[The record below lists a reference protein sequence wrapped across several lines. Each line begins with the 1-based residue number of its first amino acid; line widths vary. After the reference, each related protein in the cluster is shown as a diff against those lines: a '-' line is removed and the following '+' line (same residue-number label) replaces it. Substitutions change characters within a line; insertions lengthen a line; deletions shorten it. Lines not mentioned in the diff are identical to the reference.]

1 MAASTQ
7 CTFELPT
14 ETIDD
19 LRALL
24 ADAGE
29 TDPAAM
35 DRFVSLAI
43 QDRIFEEAARQAKA
57 ATAHLSEEEIAAM
70 VDEAVVWARAQK

>member
-7 CTFELPT
+7 CTFELPV
-14 ETIDD
+14 ETVDE
-19 LRALL
+19 LRTLL
-24 ADAGE
+24 ADSGE

-57 ATAHLSEEEIAAM
+57 ATAHLNEEELGEL
-70 VDEAVVWARAQK
+70 VDEAIVWARAQK